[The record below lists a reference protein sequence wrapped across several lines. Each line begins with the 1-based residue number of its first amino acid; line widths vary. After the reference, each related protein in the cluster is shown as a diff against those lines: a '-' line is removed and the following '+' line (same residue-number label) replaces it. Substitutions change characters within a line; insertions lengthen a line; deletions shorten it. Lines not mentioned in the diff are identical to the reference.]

1 MESKT
6 PPHYEA
12 AEPCLNVS
20 PATKPISCRI
30 PSHKTNCYNFTKY
43 LL

>member
-1 MESKT
+1 MDNKT

-12 AEPCLNVS
+12 GEPCLNVS

-30 PSHKTNCYNFTKY
+30 PLPQN
-43 LL
+43 